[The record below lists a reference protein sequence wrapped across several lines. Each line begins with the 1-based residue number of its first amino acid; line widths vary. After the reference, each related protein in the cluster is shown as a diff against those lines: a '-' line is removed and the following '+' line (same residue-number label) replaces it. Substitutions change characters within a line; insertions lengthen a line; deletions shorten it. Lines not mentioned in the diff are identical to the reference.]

1 MIDRIKAFFSRKQM
15 LQEQSLPNYAL
26 TYFDHLYGQYQS
38 FHKNTVDEE
47 DKFLI
52 TAFLEKRKNSSV
64 TWNDLYTFE
73 LVLIRYQSVETL
85 RRKVW
90 GLRSRYRDVAGE
102 REFSAYFA
110 SNPPDPGLPATTEE
124 ALRTDIEY
132 LLSEIHLR
140 YALRPAR
147 EKTRSWLS
155 RWVAIITIG
164 GLLVVLSFLFL
175 ANNYDSVNPMRKAGP
190 LTVVMFVGA
199 MGGLVSLQ
207 QRFQSLPDEG
217 DPIDN
222 VSELEHGRFFILPA
236 ISGGIFAAL
245 LYLLFAGGLLAG
257 ELFPVIPVVEP
268 SDEGERILLTNLL
281 IGTGPEDTVEY
292 AKLLI
297 WSFLAGFAERLVP
310 DTLTRLVERRDVRSK
325 QAAK

>member
-1 MIDRIKAFFSRKQM
+1 MLEHIKAFFSPKPV
-15 LQEQSLPNYAL
+15 LQEQSLPCYVL
-26 TYFDHLYGQYQS
+26 TYFDHLYGQYQG
-38 FHKNTVDEE
+38 FPKDAVDEE
-47 DKFLI
+47 GKVLI
-52 TAFLEKRKNSSV
+52 DTFLEKRKKSSI

-73 LVLIRYQSVETL
+73 LALIRYQPMETL

-90 GLRSRYRDVAGE
+90 SLRSRYRDVAGE
-102 REFSAYFA
+102 REFTAYFT
-110 SNPPDPGLPATTEE
+110 SKPPDPSLPVTTEE
-124 ALRTDIEY
+124 ALRADIEY

-147 EKTRSWLS
+147 EKTRNWLS

-175 ANNYDSVNPMRKAGP
+175 ANNYPSMNPMHKAGP

-257 ELFPVIPVVEP
+257 ELFPKISVLQPGH
-268 SDEGERILLTNLL
+268 DGGRILLTNLL
-281 IGTGPEDTVEY
+281 IGTGPESTVEY

-297 WSFLAGFAERLVP
+297 WSFLSGFAERLVP
-310 DTLTRLVERRDVRSK
+310 DTLTRLVERREVRSEQDVK
-325 QAAK
+325 